1 MPHRNS
7 NEGLLFALAGFACLT
22 IGDAIVKSIG
32 GEWPGSAVAALRYCI
47 GAAGVATIL
56 WMKEGKAGFVLAL
69 PKIQLMRGFAVAFA
83 SLAFFLAIFAMP
95 LAEAT
100 AIVFVSPMITAI
112 LSALFLDERAGK
124 ATWISSAIAFIGVLL
139 ILRPNIGVLGWPA
152 FLPLLAAF
160 GMALVM
166 IGNRRVAN
174 AGSALQMQFLIAAI
188 AAPIL
193 IASSVVGH
201 FSGAAAFH
209 VTMPDWTIIL
219 RCFIVAITAS
229 SSHWLIYISTTKAS
243 AAHIAPMVY
252 VQIIVALAIGIAI
265 FGDWPDTT
273 SLIGTVIIIGAG
285 VYLWNSKRSLETGRN
300 EV

>member
-1 MPHRNS
+1 MRQRNS
-7 NEGLLFALAGFACLT
+7 NEGLQFALAGFVCLT
-22 IGDAIVKSIG
+22 LGDAIIKSIG
-32 GEWPGSAVAALRYCI
+32 GEWPGPAVAALRYCI
-47 GAAGVATIL
+47 GAAGLGTIL
-56 WMKEGKAGFVLAL
+56 WIKEGRGGFALPL

-83 SLAFFLAIFAMP
+83 TLSFFLAIFAMP

-112 LSALFLDERAGK
+112 LSALFLKERAEK
-124 ATWISSAIAFIGVLL
+124 ATWISSAIAFTGVLL
-139 ILRPNIGVLGWPA
+139 ILRPNISVLGWAA
-152 FLPLLAAF
+152 FLPLFAAF

-166 IGNRRVAN
+166 IGNRKVAN
-174 AGSALQMQFLIAAI
+174 AGSALQMQFLIAVI

-193 IASSVVGH
+193 MVASVIGHVSGVSALHIA
-201 FSGAAAFH
+201 
-209 VTMPDWTIIL
+209 MPDWTIVL

-252 VQIIVALAIGIAI
+252 VQIIIALAVGVIS
-265 FGDWPDTT
+265 FGDWPDTA
-273 SLIGTVIIIGAG
+273 SLTGTAIIIGAG
-285 VYLWNSKRSLETGRN
+285 IYLWNSKRAGETGRN

>member
-1 MPHRNS
+1 MPQRNS
-7 NEGLLFALAGFACLT
+7 NEGLLFALAGFVCLT
-22 IGDAIVKSIG
+22 LGDAIIKSIG
-32 GEWPGSAVAALRYCI
+32 GEWPGPAVAALRYCI
-47 GAAGVATIL
+47 GAAGLGTIL
-56 WMKEGKAGFVLAL
+56 WMKEGRGGFTLPL

-83 SLAFFLAIFAMP
+83 TLSFFLAIFAMP

-112 LSALFLDERAGK
+112 LSALLLDERAGK
-124 ATWISSAIAFIGVLL
+124 STWISSAIAFAGVLL
-139 ILRPNIGVLGWPA
+139 ILRPNVSVLGWPA

-160 GMALVM
+160 GMALLM
-166 IGNRRVAN
+166 IGNRKVAN

-193 IASSVVGH
+193 VAASVIGH
-201 FSGAAAFH
+201 FSGATAFH

-229 SSHWLIYISTTKAS
+229 SSHWLLYISTTKAS

-252 VQIIVALAIGIAI
+252 VQIIIALAIGILF
-265 FGDWPDTT
+265 FGDWPDTA
-273 SLIGTVIIIGAG
+273 SLAGTAIIIGAG
-285 VYLWNSKRSLETGRN
+285 VYLWNSKRAPETGRN